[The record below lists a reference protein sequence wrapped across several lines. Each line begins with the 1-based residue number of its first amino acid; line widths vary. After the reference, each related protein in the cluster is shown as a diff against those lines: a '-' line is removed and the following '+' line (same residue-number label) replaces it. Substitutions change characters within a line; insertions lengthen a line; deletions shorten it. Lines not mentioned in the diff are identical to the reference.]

1 MAVIKPFRGVR
12 YDEAVAGNLEE
23 LITPPYDV
31 IDASAQSMFSSRN
44 RYNIVHLDLPKDPG
58 FHGQDDPQRHRR
70 AADLLSA
77 WQRDGI
83 LRRDERPALYPYE
96 VDYRLPSGR
105 KTTRKGFICLV
116 KLADFSEKIIKP
128 HEETFTSVIQDRLA
142 LTRACRAQ
150 FSQVF
155 GVFSD
160 PQGRVVTLL
169 ERNRPSAPAV
179 EVTDGDGNRHRLWQ
193 LDDPTAII
201 EVQRTVAAQSLY
213 IADGHHRYTTA
224 LAYRKEAKGADGPE
238 HYVMMYLCPK
248 EEAGLTILPTHR
260 LITYPGRFD
269 LQTFL
274 AGLEP
279 WFTVTRIGFGSRESL
294 LQELLL
300 GLDETPQQQGRAM
313 PVFGLYLADSDR
325 GYILRGT
332 DRLLKTLSNR
342 PESLRLLDV
351 VVLNDLIITKLLD
364 LDPQRLEDENL
375 VSYHSDVAQALD
387 KSVKMSVTE
396 EPITPLLFL
405 LNRTSIDQ
413 VCAVSDAGLYMPHKS
428 TYFYPKLM
436 SGLVLNVFENEH
448 EPGTDCRS

>member
-77 WQRDGI
+77 WQHDGI
-83 LRRDERPALYPYE
+83 LCRDERPALYPYE
-96 VDYRLPSGR
+96 VEYRLPSGR
-105 KTTRKGFICLV
+105 KRTRKGFICLV
-116 KLADFSEKIIKP
+116 KLADFSEKIIRP

-155 GVFSD
+155 SVFSD
-160 PQGRVVTLL
+160 PQGKVISLL
-169 ERNRPSAPAV
+169 EQNRPAAPAV
-179 EVTDGDGNRHRLWQ
+179 EVTDGDGNRHRLWR
-193 LDDPTAII
+193 LDDPAAII
-201 EVQRTVAAQSLY
+201 EVQQAVAAHPLY

-224 LAYRKEAKGADGPE
+224 LAYRKETKGTDGPE
-238 HYVMMYLCPK
+238 GYVMMYLCPK
-248 EEAGLTILPTHR
+248 EDAGLTILPTHR
-260 LITYPGRFD
+260 LISYPGHFD
-269 LQTFL
+269 AQAFV
-274 AGLEP
+274 ASLEP

-300 GLDETPQQQGRAM
+300 AMDEAAPQQGRAI
-313 PVFGLYLADSDR
+313 PVLGLYLADSDC
-325 GYILRGT
+325 GYILHGT
-332 DRLLKTLSNR
+332 DRLLAARSGR
-342 PESLRLLDV
+342 PEGLRRLDV
-351 VVLNDLIITKLLD
+351 AVLNDLIITELLD
-364 LDPQRLEDENL
+364 LDPQRLEHENL
-375 VSYHSDVAQALD
+375 VGYHSDVAQALD
-387 KSVKMSVTE
+387 KSVKMSVAE

-405 LNRTSIDQ
+405 LKGATIDH

-436 SGLVLNVFENEH
+436 SGLVLNVFDNEH
-448 EPGTDCRS
+448 EPGTACRS